1 MKSDKILLF
10 SHQYRARAYWSKS
23 VDDYSSLQLATTKIE
38 LFSHLDKCNIS
49 VFKVFVML
57 EHRKV
62 VAGAA
67 QAEWESE
74 KGELR
79 FTKMIPIQRPLI
91 LILMIK

>member
-1 MKSDKILLF
+1 
-10 SHQYRARAYWSKS
+10 
-23 VDDYSSLQLATTKIE
+23 
-38 LFSHLDKCNIS
+38 
-49 VFKVFVML
+49 ML

-79 FTKMIPIQRPLI
+79 FTKNKSNPEASDSDSDD
-91 LILMIK
+91 